1 LAPPRFFAS
10 PAEFRTWLEEN
21 HAGATE
27 LLVGF
32 HRAATGLPSMSWAEA
47 VDEALCFGWIDGV
60 RRGVDVADY
69 TIRFTPRKRGSRWSA
84 VNVRNMERLTALGRV
99 RPAGLRA
106 FALKDPADPGYTYGA
121 RADDFDGELA
131 ERFREDHGAYQ
142 FFLAQAPSY
151 RKQVIAWVTQ
161 AKREKTRLKRL
172 AALIDA
178 SAAGRRLDLLSPWA
192 ASGEPRR

>member
-1 LAPPRFFAS
+1 MTPRFFAT
-10 PAEFRTWLEEN
+10 PAEFRTWLDEN
-21 HAGATE
+21 HAAATE

-32 HRAATGLPSMSWAEA
+32 HRTASGLPSMSWAEA

-60 RRGVDVADY
+60 RRGLDEASF

-84 VNVRNMERLTALGRV
+84 VNVRNMERLTKLGRV

-121 RADDFDGELA
+121 RADDFEGELA
-131 ERFREDHGAYQ
+131 ERFRGDPGAYQ

-161 AKREKTRLKRL
+161 AKREETRFKRL
-172 AALIDA
+172 AALIEA